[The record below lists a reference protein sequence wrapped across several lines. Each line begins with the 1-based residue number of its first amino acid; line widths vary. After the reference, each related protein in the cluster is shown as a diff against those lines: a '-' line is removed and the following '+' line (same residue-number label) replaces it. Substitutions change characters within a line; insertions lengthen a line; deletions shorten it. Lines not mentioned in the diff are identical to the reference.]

1 MEQENAA
8 PAALPAGI
16 EDFQELGTNEQIA
29 ALYKALAQAKR
40 KFGKVVKS
48 QTSGKGSVKEYKYA
62 DLQDSLDA
70 TVEHL
75 GEFGLAMTQPLT
87 YMSGVAI
94 VRTTLSHQDGA
105 RIRALFAV
113 PLPESGDVKEFGANT
128 TYSRRYAYN
137 AMLALAADQD
147 ADQTGVGHP
156 EPTNMRRREPEAPP
170 PKAQGSG
177 SGPATTARQATSSA
191 GAGTAGSRTQAASGG
206 GAPQGERP
214 LAVGEASRQPSEA
227 SRTTS
232 PTSNT
237 NTTAQGSTSSP
248 RSSEATSP
256 SPLAP
261 TPPPEP
267 TSRAG
272 STPPPAPTT
281 APTGNGSQPAS
292 SAAELTPAERSV
304 VSRLCQQ
311 AGAQNAIQIRAL
323 VDKVLDGKDVKLGRA
338 NYRACIIGLLSHSW
352 TARAGITAEQIGVH
366 IGPEVTPDAVS
377 ACLADLET
385 AAAARAAQGG

>member
-1 MEQENAA
+1 MEQESAA

-70 TVEHL
+70 TVDQL
-75 GEFGLAMTQPLT
+75 GEFGLAMTQPLSFT
-87 YMSGVAI
+87 GGVAI
-94 VRTTLSHQDGA
+94 IRTTLSHEDGA
-105 RIRALFAV
+105 RVRSLFSV
-113 PLPESGDVKEFGANT
+113 PLPDSGDVKEFGAAA

-177 SGPATTARQATSSA
+177 KSATTTTARATSSA
-191 GAGTAGSRTQAASGG
+191 GVEMAGNPGPMAGNASQAAN
-206 GAPQGERP
+206 RP
-214 LAVGEASRQPSEA
+214 LAVGGASLQPPEA

-232 PTSNT
+232 PMSNT
-237 NTTAQGSTSSP
+237 NTTAQGSMSSP

-261 TPPPEP
+261 TPQPAP
-267 TSRAG
+267 TSSAG
-272 STPPPAPTT
+272 SAPPPAPTT

-292 SAAELTPAERSV
+292 SAVELTQVERSV
-304 VSRLCQQ
+304 VSKLCQK
-311 AGAQNAIQIRAL
+311 AGATNAIQIRAL
-323 VDKVLDGKDVKLGRA
+323 VDKAIGGTDVKLGRA
-338 NYRACIIGLLSHSW
+338 NYRAAVVGLLSLQWSKLS
-352 TARAGITAEQIGVH
+352 GVTAEQIGVH
-366 IGPEVTPDAVS
+366 IGPEVTPDAV
-377 ACLADLET
+377 AKCQADLET
-385 AAAARAAQGG
+385 AAAARQAQGG